1 MIKKYRG
8 TSMELITVLEYIG
21 LFVFAASG
29 AMCAIEKKMDFFG
42 ILILATVTAIGG
54 GVIRDVVTDIGIP
67 IFFSK
72 YEYMLII
79 ILSTILVIILR
90 GRIQWQTTF
99 LVLDA
104 IGLSVFTVA
113 AGMKAIDQGFNFMTF
128 LFVSVITAV
137 GGGVIRDV
145 LAQEV
150 PNILK
155 REIYA
160 VASLIGAICLWFLS
174 PLIGIT
180 YSSYICLALIFII
193 RLITIHYQMN
203 LPYID
208 EGHIYVETYRK
219 KTPVL

>member
-1 MIKKYRG
+1 
-8 TSMELITVLEYIG
+8 MELITVLEYIG

-90 GRIQWQTTF
+90 GRIKWQTTF

-113 AGMKAIDQGFNFMTF
+113 AGMKAIDQDFNFMTF

-137 GGGVIRDV
+137 GGGVIRDI

-193 RLITIHYQMN
+193 RLISPLY
-203 LPYID
+203 L
-208 EGHIYVETYRK
+208 
-219 KTPVL
+219 

>member
-1 MIKKYRG
+1 
-8 TSMELITVLEYIG
+8 MELITVLEYIG

-90 GRIQWQTTF
+90 GRIKWQTTF

-113 AGMKAIDQGFNFMTF
+113 AGMKAIDQDFNFMTF

-137 GGGVIRDV
+137 GGGVIRDI

-193 RLITIHYQMN
+193 RLITTHYQMN

>member
-1 MIKKYRG
+1 
-8 TSMELITVLEYIG
+8 MELITVLEYIG

-90 GRIQWQTTF
+90 GRIKWQTTF

-113 AGMKAIDQGFNFMTF
+113 AGMKAIDQDFNFMTF

-137 GGGVIRDV
+137 GGGVIRDI

-193 RLITIHYQMN
+193 RLITTHY
-203 LPYID
+203 
-208 EGHIYVETYRK
+208 IYKFITILYLVFK
-219 KTPVL
+219 